1 MESSSQRRART
12 WLRLFVAAWAL
23 VSSKPAVAQT
33 EGAPLQLP
41 EVKVVETTP
50 LPGLGVGRAR
60 VPSNTRSVDE
70 ADFERLH
77 PLTLADLLDQRIGS
91 VTRNDAQNTPFHP
104 DVKSRGF
111 TASPVLGTPQ
121 G

>member
-33 EGAPLQLP
+33 EGAPLPLP
-41 EVKVVETTP
+41 EGKVVETTP
-50 LPGLGVGRAR
+50 LPGLGVDRDQ
-60 VPSNTRSVDE
+60 VPSNIRSVDE

-77 PLTLADLLDQRIGS
+77 PLNLADLLDQRIGS
-91 VTRNDAQNTPFHP
+91 VNRNDVQNNPFQP
-104 DVKSRGF
+104 DVEYRGF
-111 TASPVLGTPQ
+111 TASP
-121 G
+121 